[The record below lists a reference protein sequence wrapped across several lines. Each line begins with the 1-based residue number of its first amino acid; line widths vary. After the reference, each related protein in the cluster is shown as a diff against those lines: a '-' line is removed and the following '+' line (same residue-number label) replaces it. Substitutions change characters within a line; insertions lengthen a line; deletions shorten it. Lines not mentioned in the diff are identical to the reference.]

1 MCWNIHGMNG
11 HGRKQKGEKEK
22 KMMGQ
27 TALEMDPFVSTKH
40 GYMTLQIVISNYSS

>member
-22 KMMGQ
+22 KMLGFGNGP
-27 TALEMDPFVSTKH
+27 LCE
-40 GYMTLQIVISNYSS
+40 Y

>member
-22 KMMGQ
+22 VEDCQWKTQ
-27 TALEMDPFVSTKH
+27 RRVNTVL
-40 GYMTLQIVISNYSS
+40 